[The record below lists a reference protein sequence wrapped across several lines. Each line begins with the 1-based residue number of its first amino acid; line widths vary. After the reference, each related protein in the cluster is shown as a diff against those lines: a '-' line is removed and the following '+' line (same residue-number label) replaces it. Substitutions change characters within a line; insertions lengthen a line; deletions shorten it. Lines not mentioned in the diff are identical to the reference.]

1 MLAELLF
8 LIMIVASVVGL
19 VTTISY
25 QLRHIWDTRVM
36 PMKAGSHPQVSSRQP
51 DQVRYLTLDDAPLAL
66 PRGAGPSSEPS
77 AENRQATILQRKA
90 HPAVAEQHSQDG
102 PKPPDTPE
110 PAHASLPGAAE
121 PAPQFAGAMPPVS
134 PGSEKSSRAGSG
146 GEAPDLGKV
155 AGLLR
160 TLGGR
165 LATQQATL
173 GGGSGPLVSR
183 EQGIRR
189 MASMVHEPDKLSVFV
204 PSRLGLAFRTRGL
217 DLWTEW
223 PDVNRRNISGNV
235 GTALLTGA
243 FDLIEQSRARP
254 IAEDLHRKG
263 IGLSFGRPEEFTGA
277 HAETVALF
285 HFSQE
290 ARPPA
295 APPTPMIVFNPA
307 FATESPA
314 VLAAALVHEGTHLQ
328 AYLDGSF
335 WAGTSNLELEF
346 SAWWNQTAF
355 WDEVRGSCWP
365 PDTPLERELEFA
377 YQTTI
382 RGEGAL
388 RDMLAALYLTN

>member
-66 PRGAGPSSEPS
+66 PRGAGPSEPS
-77 AENRQATILQRKA
+77 AENRQATLLQRKVR
-90 HPAVAEQHSQDG
+90 PAVAEQHSQDG

-110 PAHASLPGAAE
+110 PARASLPGAAE
-121 PAPQFAGAMPPVS
+121 PAPQFAGAIPPAS
-134 PGSEKSSRAGSG
+134 PGSEKSSRAGSD

-160 TLGGR
+160 ALGGR
-165 LATQQATL
+165 LATQQATP

-189 MASMVHEPDKLSVFV
+189 MASMAHEPDKLSVFV

-235 GTALLTGA
+235 GTALLAGA

-277 HAETVALF
+277 HAETIALF

-295 APPTPMIVFNPA
+295 APP
-307 FATESPA
+307 
-314 VLAAALVHEGTHLQ
+314 
-328 AYLDGSF
+328 
-335 WAGTSNLELEF
+335 
-346 SAWWNQTAF
+346 
-355 WDEVRGSCWP
+355 
-365 PDTPLERELEFA
+365 TPLERELEFA

-382 RGEGAL
+382 RGEGTL